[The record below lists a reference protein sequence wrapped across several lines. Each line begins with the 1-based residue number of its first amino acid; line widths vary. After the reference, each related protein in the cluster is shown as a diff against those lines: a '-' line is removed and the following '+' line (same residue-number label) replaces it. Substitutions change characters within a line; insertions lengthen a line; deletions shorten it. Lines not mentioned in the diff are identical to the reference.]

1 MHIFPLIDLKYIKL
15 TKKAKN
21 VSLNELYLGQKYIS
35 RRGGGAKNDFQ
46 IKYTPLI
53 LVSSGKYIYIKYNI
67 KYKIF

>member
-1 MHIFPLIDLKYIKL
+1 MNYIWD
-15 TKKAKN
+15 KN
-21 VSLNELYLGQKYIS
+21 IYQE
-35 RRGGGAKNDFQ
+35 GGGAKNDFQ